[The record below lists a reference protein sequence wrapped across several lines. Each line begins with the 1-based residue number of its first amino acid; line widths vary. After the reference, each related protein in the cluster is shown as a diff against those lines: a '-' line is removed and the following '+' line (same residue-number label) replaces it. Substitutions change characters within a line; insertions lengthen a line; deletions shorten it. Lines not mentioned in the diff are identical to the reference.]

1 MDLFKGY
8 KTYLVA
14 AFMLLTGVAQLLGVD
29 LPALDGAE
37 AGHLILEA
45 LAVLFLRK
53 GIKGEAE
60 RALE

>member
-8 KTYLVA
+8 KTYIVA
-14 AFMLLTGVAQLLGVD
+14 AVMLLTGIAQLLGVD

-37 AGHLILEA
+37 AGHMILEA

-53 GIKGEAE
+53 GIKGEAG
-60 RALE
+60 RA